1 MVVRRAVFIQSLIVV
16 VSVLFNIQGNVVVS
30 MKLIVYFNTCII
42 FLNFRKRPLN
52 EINKTRQQPL
62 TRNTCIAEPRE
73 ARGGGGGEEAQKM
86 SGMEGGENWS
96 KLGSLGARVS
106 TLALILEGEI
116 CS

>member
-1 MVVRRAVFIQSLIVV
+1 MKSIKPDRSTPNAPPPPQQS
-16 VSVLFNIQGNVVVS
+16 
-30 MKLIVYFNTCII
+30 
-42 FLNFRKRPLN
+42 
-52 EINKTRQQPL
+52 L

-73 ARGGGGGEEAQKM
+73 AWGGEAHKM

-96 KLGSLGARVS
+96 KVGSLGGRVS